1 MRTSKKVVTIVG
13 NDDTSPCSVSVA
25 TEPCGRSRGREGG
38 SDQGAPAPRLRGIIW
53 LIRLPLVYSVS
64 RYEERR

>member
-1 MRTSKKVVTIVG
+1 MRTSKKVVAIVG
-13 NDDTSPCSVSVA
+13 NNDTFHYGVSVA
-25 TEPCGRSRGREGG
+25 TEPCGRSRGAEEG
-38 SDQGAPAPRLRGIIW
+38 SEQGAPAPRLRGIIW

>member
-1 MRTSKKVVTIVG
+1 MIVG
-13 NDDTSPCSVSVA
+13 NDDTSPYGVTVA
-25 TEPCGRSRGREGG
+25 TEPCGRLRGGG
-38 SDQGAPAPRLRGIIW
+38 GGNKQGAPAPRLRGIIW